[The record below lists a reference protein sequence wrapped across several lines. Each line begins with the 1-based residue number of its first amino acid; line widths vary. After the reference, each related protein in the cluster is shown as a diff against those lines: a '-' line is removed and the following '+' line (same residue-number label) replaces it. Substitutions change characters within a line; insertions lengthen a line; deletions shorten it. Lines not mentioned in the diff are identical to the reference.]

1 MEVFTEKEAEDFLEK
16 EKFDVIERVYVEK
29 ENELRSATE
38 KLGFPLVMK
47 VSGQKIIHK
56 NKIGGVVKGIKDY
69 EIAWEVFNK
78 VKEIKGVK
86 GVMVQKQI
94 KGKEFLLGIKK
105 TPEFEHVIAF
115 GAGGIHTEK
124 LKDVSFRVYP
134 FGKKETRQ
142 MMQEVKA
149 SKDLDENSTKII
161 EKNILKLCK
170 LIKKYPRITE
180 LDINPLI
187 QGRIVDARIV
197 WN

>member
-1 MEVFTEKEAEDFLEK
+1 MDIFTEKEAEDFLEK
-16 EKFDVIERVYVEK
+16 EKFEVVERIYIEK
-29 ENELRSATE
+29 ENELRNATS

-47 VSGQKIIHK
+47 VSGEEIIHK
-56 NKIGGVVKGIKDY
+56 NRVGGVVKGIKDY

-78 VKEIKGVK
+78 LKGIKGVK

-94 KGKEFLLGIKK
+94 KGKEFLLGIKR
-105 TPEFEHVIAF
+105 TPEFGHVVAF

-134 FGKKETRQ
+134 FEKKEIKK
-142 MMQEVKA
+142 MIEEVKA
-149 SKDLDENSTKII
+149 SKDLDKNSFKII
-161 EKNILKLCK
+161 EQNVLKICK
-170 LIKKYPRITE
+170 LIKKYPRIKE

-187 QGRIVDARIV
+187 QGRVVDARIV

>member
-1 MEVFTEKEAEDFLEK
+1 MEVFVEKEAEDFLEK
-16 EKFDVIERVYVEK
+16 EGFDVVERFYVEK
-29 ENELRSATE
+29 EEELKNATS

-47 VSGQKIIHK
+47 VSGQKIVHK
-56 NKIGGVVKGIKDY
+56 NKVGGVVKNIKDH

-78 VKEIKGVK
+78 LKEIKGVK

-105 TPEFEHVIAF
+105 TPEFGHAIAF

-124 LKDVSFRVYP
+124 LKDVSFRIYR
-134 FGKKETRQ
+134 FKKKEIKK
-142 MMQEVKA
+142 MIEEVDA
-149 SKDLDENSTKII
+149 SKELDKNSVKII
-161 EKNILKLCK
+161 EKNIIKLCK
-170 LIKKYPRITE
+170 LIKKYPRIKE

-197 WN
+197 WV